1 VLHITPRNAIQTKV
15 RMEWTLDEFFSGGGT
30 TTFVDR
36 ITASLGIHASE
47 VKVVSVYEGS
57 LVVNYEVSVVGD
69 SPAALEV
76 LKAKQD
82 AVLNDPDT
90 DLGGPILEVETVLSV
105 SDEKGMTEDVQSRKF
120 VIELDT
126 DDDDKA
132 WLDSMITWDY
142 EPIVIVTSDDE
153 SDYVPNI
160 DEGAEE

>member
-1 VLHITPRNAIQTKV
+1 
-15 RMEWTLDEFFSGGGT
+15 MEWTLDEFFSGGGT